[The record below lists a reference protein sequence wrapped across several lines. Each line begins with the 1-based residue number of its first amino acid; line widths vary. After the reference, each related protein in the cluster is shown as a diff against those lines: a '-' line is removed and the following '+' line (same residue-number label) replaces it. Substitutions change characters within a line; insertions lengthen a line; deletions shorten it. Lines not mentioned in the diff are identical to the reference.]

1 MSYIKEV
8 IMSKWFPRFR
18 KTVRSQ
24 RLNRPQTF
32 RPMLEGLEER
42 SLLDAGMSGFTMT
55 TLLSDIPGVA
65 AHTDAQLINPWGFA
79 ETPQG
84 QFQLAVNGSGITLHV
99 NARGHVAGDPVVL
112 QPPLGSPPGTATTP
126 NGTVLNTTPDFVI
139 SDDGNSAPA
148 KFIFST
154 EDGTLVAFNPSVD
167 SKEGILVAQSS
178 DGAVYK
184 LLGAVSNGKGNFLMA
199 TDFHN
204 NKIDVFDK
212 NFDKVTLG
220 QNGWGTFKDPN
231 EPAGFAPFGIKE
243 VTING
248 QNVILV
254 SYAKQDAAGHDDV
267 AGVGNGFIDEFDTSG
282 NFIKRFATGSAVG
295 GTVPLDSPIAM
306 TIAPAGFGPNG
317 KFGGALLISNFGDSQ
332 VSAFDLSTGK
342 YLGQLSDANGK
353 PLTLNGGVVNT
364 NDPSDTKGL
373 WGIAFGNGH
382 GGTDPNA
389 LYFAAGVHDENDG
402 VFGKVTMSDGGHGHG
417 HDDAMTVGNAGTSPQ
432 MSSTSGSMGMM
443 SNTMMQSPMMMQ
455 SSVNMP
461 QLTSTAPTQAQ
472 IDSFLQTLNADL
484 LSLESS
490 ILAQMPQLDGLIQ
503 SYNTMLTMAESALA
517 GHSIDDL
524 SGMM

>member
-1 MSYIKEV
+1 MNYIKDV
-8 IMSKWFPRFR
+8 VMRKWFPRLR
-18 KTVRSQ
+18 QTARVQRPSRPRTV
-24 RLNRPQTF
+24 

-55 TLLSDIPGVA
+55 ALLSDLPGVA
-65 AHTDAQLINPWGFA
+65 AHTDPQLVNPWGFA

-99 NARGHVAGDPVVL
+99 DANGRVHGQEVVL
-112 QPPLGSPPGTATTP
+112 QPPLGSPPGTVTSP
-126 NGTVLNTTPDFVI
+126 NGTVLNTTSDFVV

-154 EDGTLVAFNPSVD
+154 EDGTLVAFSPTVD
-167 SKEGILVAQSS
+167 PKEGILVAQAS

-184 LLGAVSNGKGNFLMA
+184 LLVPASNDKGNFLLA

-220 QNGWGTFKDPN
+220 QNGWGNFQDPN
-231 EPAGFAPFGIKE
+231 EPAGFAPFGVKQL
-243 VTING
+243 TIDG
-248 QNVILV
+248 KSVIMV
-254 SYAKQDAAGHDDV
+254 SYAKQDAEGHDDV
-267 AGVGNGFIDEFDTSG
+267 AGVGNGFMDEFDSTG
-282 NFIKRFATGSAVG
+282 HFMQRFATGSNVG

-332 VSAFDLSTGK
+332 VSAFNLQTGQ
-342 YLGQLSDANGK
+342 YLGQLSDAHGN
-353 PLTLNGGVVNT
+353 PLVFNGGVTNA
-364 NDPSDTKGL
+364 NDPMDTKGL

-402 VFGKVTMSDGGHGHG
+402 VFGKVTLNNGDPVHEHQ
-417 HDDAMTVGNAGTSPQ
+417 DVMTAPMPGIGQQQPGVANNAT
-432 MSSTSGSMGMM
+432 MAM
-443 SNTMMQSPMMMQ
+443 SNMMMQPPSMMQSA
-455 SSVNMP
+455 SN
-461 QLTSTAPTQAQ
+461 APTQTQ
-472 IDSFLQTLNADL
+472 IDAFFQMLDAELV
-484 LSLESS
+484 SLESAL
-490 ILAQMPQLDGLIQ
+490 LARMPQLDGLIQ
-503 SYNTMLTMAESALA
+503 SYNAAVTMAESALA
-517 GHSIDDL
+517 GHPIDDFP
-524 SGMM
+524 SKV